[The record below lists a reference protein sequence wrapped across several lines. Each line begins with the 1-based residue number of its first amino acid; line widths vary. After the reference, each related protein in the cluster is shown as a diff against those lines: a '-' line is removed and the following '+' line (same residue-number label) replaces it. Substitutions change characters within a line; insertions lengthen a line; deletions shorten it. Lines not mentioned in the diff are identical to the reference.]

1 MVHVE
6 EPAPSIP
13 EPASK
18 HTEGEQVKASYTLTK
33 GGLHLGNKRKS
44 RRDLDNDALPT
55 GCGTLGRR
63 QEKADSPALIIG
75 ISPSSFVSLNPAD
88 GGSEPGN
95 QLLPVLSLSS
105 CWCSCTCVSHA
116 GSGSACFY
124 RYPWLLSSPST
135 KKVQFHSL
143 RVHKLT
149 MPRVSEQ
156 PAFGISHNS

>member
-1 MVHVE
+1 M
-6 EPAPSIP
+6 
-13 EPASK
+13 
-18 HTEGEQVKASYTLTK
+18 KASHTLTK

-75 ISPSSFVSLNPAD
+75 KSPSSFVSLDPVD
-88 GGSEPGN
+88 GGSESGN

-105 CWCSCTCVSHA
+105 CWCSGICVSHA

-124 RYPWLLSSPST
+124 WYPLAVVLSLH
-135 KKVQFHSL
+135 KKGAIPLFEGSQAHDAQS
-143 RVHKLT
+143 
-149 MPRVSEQ
+149 
-156 PAFGISHNS
+156 I